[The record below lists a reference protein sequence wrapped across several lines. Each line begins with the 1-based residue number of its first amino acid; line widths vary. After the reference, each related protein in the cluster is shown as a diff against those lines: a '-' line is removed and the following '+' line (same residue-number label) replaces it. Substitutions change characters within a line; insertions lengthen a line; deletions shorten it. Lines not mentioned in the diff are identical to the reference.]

1 MTRLVC
7 VALVMVAA
15 CKGDEVAKPPAGTA
29 ETAKTAK
36 TAKTVET
43 PAAADPGLAAKPKQ
57 RVTIERL
64 GLSLEVPEGTTVSPP
79 RDADSATTSA
89 HLEQGEFM
97 VNLRAVDEYSVPS
110 FADAQKTSSS
120 DKLIA
125 SIRAEE
131 TPTGWITMREVESAL
146 HEKVIV
152 EVSVRTVVSGKK
164 WDCSVA
170 APNRALAD
178 LALAACLTLS
188 PMNRIDGDPPVEAK
202 PAAPAKSASRT
213 AAPKATTAK
222 AATVQASVG
231 SIQGGLGKDVVGQV
245 VRRSF
250 SKFQRCHEAA
260 SGKAAKVTAI
270 FVIGN
275 NGKVSTVSASG
286 DDAALSRCIASAFQG
301 MTFPAP
307 NDGKPVKVSYPL
319 RFAAAT

>member
-1 MTRLVC
+1 
-7 VALVMVAA
+7 MVVFAA
-15 CKGDEVAKPPAGTA
+15 CKGDEAAKPAV
-29 ETAKTAK
+29 TAKA
-36 TAKTVET
+36 VEA
-43 PAAADPGLAAKPKQ
+43 PASATDGGLAKKPKQ

-79 RDADSATTSA
+79 HDADSATTSA

-97 VNLRAVDEYSVPS
+97 LNLRAVDEYSAPTFV
-110 FADAQKTSSS
+110 AAQKTSSS

-131 TPTGWITMREVESAL
+131 TPTGWITMKEVESAL
-146 HEKVIV
+146 YEKVIV
-152 EVSVRTVVSGKK
+152 DVSVRTVVAGTK

-170 APNRALAD
+170 APNRAFAD

-188 PMNRIDGDPPVEAK
+188 PTSPVESEAPVETKPAAPAKAAVEAK
-202 PAAPAKSASRT
+202 PAAPARAP
-213 AAPKATTAK
+213 APKAKAAK
-222 AATVQASVG
+222 AANVQASVA

-250 SKFQRCHEAA
+250 SKFQRCHEA
-260 SGKAAKVTAI
+260 SGRNEAKVTAI
-270 FVIGN
+270 FVIGS

-286 DDAALSRCIASAFQG
+286 ADATLSRCIASAFQG